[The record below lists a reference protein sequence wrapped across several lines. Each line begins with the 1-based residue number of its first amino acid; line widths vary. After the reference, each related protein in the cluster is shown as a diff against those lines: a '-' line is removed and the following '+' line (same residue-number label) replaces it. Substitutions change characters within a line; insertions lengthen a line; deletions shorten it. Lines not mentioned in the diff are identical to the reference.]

1 VLGVAE
7 SQSGLFEW
15 IDALKPSYFAHDL
28 RELNS
33 APWPTLTQLQSI
45 PLNCLDLVVADD
57 AAAAVVV
64 ESGVVVDDVVVDAD
78 RDASVP
84 TVALDTMPMG

>member
-1 VLGVAE
+1 MLDVVE
-7 SQSGLFEW
+7 SQSDLFEW

-33 APWPTLTQLQSI
+33 APWPTLKQLQSS
-45 PLNCLDLVVADD
+45 PLDCLGLVVADD
-57 AAAAVVV
+57 AAAVVV

>member
-1 VLGVAE
+1 MLDVVE

-15 IDALKPSYFAHDL
+15 IDAKKPSYFAHDL

-33 APWPTLTQLQSI
+33 APWPTLKQLRSS
-45 PLNCLDLVVADD
+45 PLDCLDLVVADD
-57 AAAAVVV
+57 AAAVVV

-78 RDASVP
+78 PDASVP
-84 TVALDTMPMG
+84 TAVLGTMPME

>member
-1 VLGVAE
+1 MLDVVE

-28 RELNS
+28 RELNN
-33 APWPTLTQLQSI
+33 APWPTLKQLQSS
-45 PLNCLDLVVADD
+45 PLDCLDLVVADD
-57 AAAAVVV
+57 AAAVVV
-64 ESGVVVDDVVVDAD
+64 ESGVVVDDAVVDAV

-84 TVALDTMPMG
+84 TVGLGTMPMG